1 MTPVKTGIF
10 WWCCLFGRPPHLFG
24 SACPSDGPS
33 MSILVHAAHMDCPP
47 SRCALNEWCVHRS
60 SSKDKARDRRKSA
73 PALEDRKSSKG
84 SKVNSS
90 DAEVVHDIEMQHAA
104 HQLTPSTPAA
114 AEGQRALQPQV
125 DPGCGG
131 GRPAGGGRRDRRRQA
146 TGPQVQAIGLQ
157 VRNMLTH
164 SAHAVETCLHTPHM
178 QSKHAYTLRTYSRN
192 MFTHS
197 VHAVV
202 RPNTPTAACC
212 LHESPLQATQM
223 Q

>member
-1 MTPVKTGIF
+1 
-10 WWCCLFGRPPHLFG
+10 
-24 SACPSDGPS
+24 

-178 QSKHAYTLRTYSRN
+178 QSEHAYTLRTYSRN